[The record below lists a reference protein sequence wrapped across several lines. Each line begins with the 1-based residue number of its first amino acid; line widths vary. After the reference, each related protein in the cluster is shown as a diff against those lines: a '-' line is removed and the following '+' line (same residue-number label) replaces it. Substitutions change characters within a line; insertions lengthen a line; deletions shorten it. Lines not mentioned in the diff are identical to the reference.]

1 MATIT
6 SAPAR
11 RPQPFDV
18 PPTVRAAIAVAAG
31 ILFALSLYAGL
42 RWALGFAPP
51 TPWVRDLALAVHLVT
66 VIPAIPLG
74 GYLFATRKGGPR
86 HRLLGKIWL
95 SLMLVTAVA
104 TIFIRNLNDGSFSWI
119 HVLTALTLVAV
130 PQALLS
136 ARRGDIAAHR
146 KHMLYFYI
154 GSLIIAG
161 IFTFL
166 PGRTMWQWAFG

>member
-1 MATIT
+1 MTPSTAVY
-6 SAPAR
+6 
-11 RPQPFDV
+11 PQPFDL
-18 PPTVRAAIAVAAG
+18 PPAVRLAIALASG
-31 ILFALSLYAGL
+31 GLFALTSYAAL
-42 RWALGFAPP
+42 RWLLGFSPP
-51 TPWVRDLALAVHLVT
+51 TPWVRDVALSVHLVT

-95 SLMLVTAVA
+95 ALMLTTATS
-104 TIFIRNLNDGSFSWI
+104 TIFIRNLDHGGFSWI
-119 HVLTALTLVAV
+119 HLLTLLTLVAV

-146 KHMLYFYI
+146 KHMLTFYL

-161 IFTFL
+161 GFTFL

>member
-1 MATIT
+1 MTT
-6 SAPAR
+6 STLSRA
-11 RPQPFDV
+11 QPFDV
-18 PPTVRAAIAVAAG
+18 PPAVRLAIALASG
-31 ILFALSLYAGL
+31 GLFALTSYAIL
-42 RWALGFAPP
+42 RWLLGIAPP
-51 TPWVRDLALAVHLVT
+51 TPWVRDFALSVHLIT

-95 SLMLVTAVA
+95 GLMLTTAIS
-104 TIFIRNLNDGSFSWI
+104 TIFIRNLANGGFSWI
-119 HVLTALTLVAV
+119 HLLTLLTLVSV

-146 KHMLYFYI
+146 KHMVTFYL

-161 IFTFL
+161 GFTFL